1 MIMAQYRIIEEID
14 GNGKSIFYPERK
26 CFFGWTRYHHDCGT
40 VDYLTKEAALYF
52 IKQQTPKKE
61 IIHEIQESV

>member
-1 MIMAQYRIIEEID
+1 MAQYRIIEEID

-26 CFFGWTRYHHDCGT
+26 GFFGWTRYHHDCGA

-61 IIHEIQESV
+61 VVHEIQENI